1 MSKSCIVLSAYYCGV
16 WCGGLQR
23 SGSPPVVEMLIG
35 LCLQCILDIN
45 VLHININNIW
55 RKFLVAASP

>member
-1 MSKSCIVLSAYYCGV
+1 MSKSCIVLSAYYCGI

-23 SGSPPVVEMLIG
+23 NGSAPVVEMLIG
-35 LCLQCILDIN
+35 LCLQCILTSM
-45 VLHININNIW
+45 LLYINIHNIR